1 MVTVAISTLNM
12 AQPLKDGTW
21 SKAGSFQASTWQV
34 QLFVVTP
41 ALVAAGLLATVAWAW
56 ARHGGLETD
65 RGLWPTV
72 MLGGLAYGGVW
83 IAGALG
89 GYSIGAL
96 RRRKQTT
103 RGDLLRAADALVVLV
118 ATAIVAGG
126 VGTFVLGVS
135 SQAVVNATHTTHAWL
150 TGLLLF
156 PIAVLSLLLSVTVH
170 IGLAGQRLSDETREW
185 WGRVVG
191 TQILLTLMLTVLTV
205 LALAGPHLFPW
216 IARRA
221 EQIHLDPTSRPRFSA
236 VSGRPSPAP
245 ASSPGNRA
253 GRPTAAGLGWLE
265 KVGRIAPIVF
275 VLGYLL
281 MLATLLEASIPIVD
295 AHARRQRLDHQ
306 VVSGSTRS
314 NGRSG
319 TWPPRPPRHPG
330 TIRAEPR

>member
-56 ARHGGLETD
+56 ARHGRLEVD
-65 RGLWPTV
+65 HGLWPTV

-83 IAGALG
+83 LAGALG
-89 GYSIGAL
+89 GYSIGVL
-96 RRRKQTT
+96 RRRKQKTQ
-103 RGDLLRAADALVVLV
+103 GDLLRATDALVVLV
-118 ATAIVAGG
+118 VTAIVAGG

-135 SQAVVNATHTTHAWL
+135 SQAVVNATHATHAWL

-156 PIAVLSLLLSVTVH
+156 PIAVLSLLLSVTIH

-185 WGRVVG
+185 WGRVGG

-221 EQIHLDPTSRPRFSA
+221 EQIHLDPTVATSILGGLWAAITGAGVFAGKSSR
-236 VSGRPSPAP
+236 
-245 ASSPGNRA
+245 
-253 GRPTAAGLGWLE
+253 TADGGGSGWLE
-265 KVGRIAPIVF
+265 KVGRV
-275 VLGYLL
+275 
-281 MLATLLEASIPIVD
+281 
-295 AHARRQRLDHQ
+295 ARSSSC
-306 VVSGSTRS
+306 SG
-314 NGRSG
+314 
-319 TWPPRPPRHPG
+319 
-330 TIRAEPR
+330 IC